1 MLHKKKRNHGS
12 KRKYCSNRLVPK
24 SLSKFERKP
33 ISVFDKSDL
42 GFSNELLSSVEDLFY
57 RSTAVQLR
65 EMLTLSVLIIW
76 S

>member
-42 GFSNELLSSVEDLFY
+42 GFSDLFY

-65 EMLTLSVLIIW
+65 EMLTLSVLIIC